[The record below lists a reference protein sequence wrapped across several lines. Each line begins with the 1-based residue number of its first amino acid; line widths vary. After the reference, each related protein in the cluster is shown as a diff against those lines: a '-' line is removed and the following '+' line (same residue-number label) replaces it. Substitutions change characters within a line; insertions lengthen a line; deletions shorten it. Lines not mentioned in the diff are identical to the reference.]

1 MRFDMAELAGA
12 ERYKLLASSVTP
24 RPIAWVTS
32 LDAEGRLNTAPY
44 SFFNVMGHTPP
55 TVVLGFLVRE
65 NGEPKDT
72 PANILARGEFV
83 VNLVSEADSAAMNAT
98 CIDAPPGWDEASHAG
113 LDLVPSDHVAPP
125 RIASAPVSME
135 CRLLQAVHPGPQQ
148 IIVIGEVVAMHV
160 ADHLVL
166 DADRCHLDTPAMG
179 LVGRV
184 HGAGWYARTTDL
196 FQLER
201 PRFAD
206 VK

>member
-1 MRFDMAELAGA
+1 MRFDMDKLAGA

-32 LDAEGRLNTAPY
+32 LDPDGRLNTAPY

-65 NGEPKDT
+65 TGEPKDT
-72 PANILARGEFV
+72 PANILAGGEFV
-83 VNLVSEADSAAMNAT
+83 VNLVSEADAAAMNAT
-98 CIDAPPGWDEASHAG
+98 CIDAPPGWDEASYAG
-113 LDLVPSDHVAPP
+113 LDLIPSDHVAPP

-148 IIVIGEVVAMHV
+148 IIVIGEVVTMHV